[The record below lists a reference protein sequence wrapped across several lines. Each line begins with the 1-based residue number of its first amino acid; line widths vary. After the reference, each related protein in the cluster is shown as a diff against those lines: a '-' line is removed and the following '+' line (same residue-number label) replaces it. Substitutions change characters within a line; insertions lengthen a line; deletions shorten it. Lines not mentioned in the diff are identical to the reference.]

1 MHTVPKRSFTPMLLG
16 LLLLAQF
23 TPCAARAQGNLG
35 AGRADLS
42 VTLRNGWVDVL
53 VANRGPGD
61 LPEHFRMSRA
71 QIGAELKFLF
81 FRDGRRCLTC
91 RFKAEFDHVDAVARS
106 SGNGPIL
113 ASEAVGFGVFEAEL
127 ARMYGLQPGCYAF
140 FAQFDAGRGAGRR
153 RIISNVASMCGKRE
167 QAPFERLHV
176 R

>member
-1 MHTVPKRSFTPMLLG
+1 MHTVPTRSFTPMLLG
-16 LLLLAQF
+16 LLLLAQL

-61 LPEHFRMSRA
+61 LPEHFRLSRA

-81 FRDGRRCLTC
+81 FRDGRRCVTC

-127 ARMYGLQPGCYAF
+127 ACTGF
-140 FAQFDAGRGAGRR
+140 SRGATHSSPSSMRAEVRAEG
-153 RIISNVASMCGKRE
+153 ASSRTWRAC
-167 QAPFERLHV
+167 A
-176 R
+176 